1 MVGFLFKNDKVVKS
15 TATMDD
21 LEDTNKQI
29 KVVGQIVHLKMSSST
44 MQSWDWTKRY
54 VALDIDSRDQN
65 LTHRQYVVEVTSS
78 LICPLT
84 PSVVQRPLPGS
95 TQDISDYPWRVSA
108 TELQFVLKF
117 LWDSLEPESEK
128 ILGNVELLHSIN
140 NSALPYHDING
151 NESLMVEDV
160 PNVLTLRQKLSG
172 KDKVPCLL
180 CGQKE
185 ISLKDMQK
193 HVGGH
198 ILCDLCD
205 CAVPDECK
213 LQAIGENTCGFCGLH
228 GCLTQLLKNKH
239 GGFTITSTC
248 TYYYAISISSPICQV
263 QSMH

>member
-95 TQDISDYPWRVSA
+95 TLDISDYPTWRVSA

-185 ISLKDMQK
+185 ISLKDMRK

-198 ILCDLCD
+198 ILRDLRD

-213 LQAIGENTCGFCGLH
+213 LQAIGENPCGFCGLD
-228 GCLTQLLKNKH
+228 GCLTQLLKKKH

-248 TYYYAISISSPICQV
+248 MYHYAQW
-263 QSMH
+263 QY